1 MFQHV
6 IQLKNWNVESKHLF
20 SSYVDFIK
28 ACLFVIPEQIYSSN
42 IFPNL
47 VEIIIKI
54 NSLKKEN
61 LCFEIL
67 STLINQYKLDELKD
81 TFIILIPKLVEIQ
94 NKLENEKS
102 KTFRDFKRNFL
113 LFLVKT
119 CSRSEFDK
127 LYLILE
133 SISNGYTLNL
143 FYNLAPS
150 IQDIEEFMY
159 KKLCIQQYC
168 LIIAK
173 YGKNLGVD
181 VCKAYTLQIIISIDQ
196 FYKMT
201 NYFLHD
207 KDSTEIDDV
216 YGANEKSS
224 FKLRNLNLP
233 VSCIFNL
240 NFLF

>member
-1 MFQHV
+1 M
-6 IQLKNWNVESKHLF
+6 IQLKNWNIESKHLF
-20 SSYVDFIK
+20 SSYVDFLK
-28 ACLFVIPEQIYSSN
+28 ACLFTIPDQIYSNN
-42 IFPNL
+42 ILINI
-47 VEIIIKI
+47 VEIIIQI

-67 STLINQYKLDELKD
+67 STLIDQYKLDQLKD
-81 TFIILIPKLVEIQ
+81 TLIILIPKLFEIQ

-113 LFLVKT
+113 LFLVKI
-119 CSRSEFDK
+119 CSRSDFDK
-127 LYLILE
+127 LYLVLE
-133 SISNGYTLNL
+133 NISNGYTLNL
-143 FYNLAPS
+143 FYNLLPS

-168 LIIAK
+168 LIIAQ

-181 VCKAYTLQIIISIDQ
+181 ICKAYTLQIIISLDQ

-207 KDSTEIDDV
+207 KESTDVDDV

-224 FKLRNLNLP
+224 FKLRHLKLP
-233 VSCIFNL
+233 VSYF
-240 NFLF
+240 